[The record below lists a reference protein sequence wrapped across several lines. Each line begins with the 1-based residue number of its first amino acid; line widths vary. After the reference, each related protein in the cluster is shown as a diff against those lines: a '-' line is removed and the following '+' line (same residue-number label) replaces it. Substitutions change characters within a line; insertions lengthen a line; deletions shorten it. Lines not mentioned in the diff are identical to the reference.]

1 VHPKLLVVLDKLMQT
16 EILNNF
22 YLVGGTALALWI
34 GHRKSVD
41 LDFFIHQ
48 DFDSQSVA
56 FALEKEL
63 SAKSIE
69 TGKNLVRCFV
79 SGVKVEFISH
89 QYSLL
94 KKPEIIDNLRLASI
108 EDLAAFKLNAIVNR
122 GSKKDFW
129 DIAYLLNQFKLNQL
143 LKFYS
148 QKYSWNNLWQ
158 VEKSLCYFSD
168 ADNELVEIIDLGGLD
183 WETVKSKIRVASK
196 KTFL

>member
-1 VHPKLLVVLDKLMQT
+1 MQT

-22 YLVGGTALALWI
+22 YLVGGTALTLWI

-56 FALEKEL
+56 FALEKEFD
-63 SAKSIE
+63 AKSIE

-79 SGVKVEFISH
+79 SGVKIEFISH

-94 KKPEIIDNLRLASI
+94 KEPVIIDNLRLASI
-108 EDLAAFKLNAIVNR
+108 EDLAAFKLNAVVNR

-129 DIAYLLNQFKLNQL
+129 DIAYLLNQFKLNEML
-143 LKFYS
+143 GFYS
-148 QKYSWNNLWQ
+148 QKYKNHNIWQ
-158 VEKSLCYFSD
+158 VEKSLLYFKD
-168 ADNELVEIIDLGGLD
+168 ADNELVEIIDLEELD
-183 WETVKSKIRVASK
+183 WETVKSKIRVASIN
-196 KTFL
+196 TF